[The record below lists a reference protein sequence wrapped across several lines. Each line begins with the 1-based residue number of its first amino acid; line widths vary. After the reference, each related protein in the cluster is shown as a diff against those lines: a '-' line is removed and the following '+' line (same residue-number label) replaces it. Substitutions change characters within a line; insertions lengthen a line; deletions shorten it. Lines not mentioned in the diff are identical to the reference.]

1 MLHAALSGIGFDP
14 AGRAKLGVAEGTARR
29 GPGGP
34 DVAPGAVSRRTTVAG
49 WPARVLTPVPAAAL
63 NASNADFT
71 MDVIETACR
80 ITKDSIAGAA
90 GERLKLRSWQRGLI
104 WHLYA
109 VRSDG
114 RLRHRQASIGM
125 PGKQD
130 WRRQQPISMRTDS
143 VKRITKSWTRGSS
156 TSPVA
161 GAGRSTRSSSS
172 RGSPSQT
179 VRNDLVRMR

>member
-1 MLHAALSGIGFDP
+1 M
-14 AGRAKLGVAEGTARR
+14 
-29 GPGGP
+29 
-34 DVAPGAVSRRTTVAG
+34 SRRTTVAG
-49 WPARVLTPVPAAAL
+49 WPPRVLTPVSAAAL
-63 NASNADFT
+63 KASNADFT
-71 MDVIETACR
+71 MDFIETACR

-130 WRRQQPISMRTDS
+130 WRRQQPISMRIDS
-143 VKRITKSWTRGSS
+143 VKRITKSWTRGAS
-156 TSPVA
+156 TSTVA
-161 GAGRSTRSSSS
+161 GVGRSTRS
-172 RGSPSQT
+172 
-179 VRNDLVRMR
+179 